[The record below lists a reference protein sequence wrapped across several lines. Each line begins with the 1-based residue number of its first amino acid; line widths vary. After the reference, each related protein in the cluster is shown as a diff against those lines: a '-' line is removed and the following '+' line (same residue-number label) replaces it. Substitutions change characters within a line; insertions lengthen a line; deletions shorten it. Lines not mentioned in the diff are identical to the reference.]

1 MKKVLILALC
11 IAFSNCNKFD
21 SSNVVEKPS
30 NKTAS
35 QNSNSGN
42 NSSNN
47 QNNNSGNS
55 NTNNQNNNSGNNSSN
70 NQNNNSGNSN
80 TNNQNNNSGSNS
92 SNNQNN
98 NSGNSNTNNQN
109 NNSGNN
115 SSNNQNN
122 NSGNSNSNNQSNN
135 SGINN
140 SPLGR
145 YLVQNGYDKNN
156 NGILDEN
163 EIKSIQSLDLS
174 GKNLSGNILDGIEYL
189 IDLEELNVSN
199 NNFTELTIKGEQL
212 ININLSNNKLVKLD
226 ISGVGVFI
234 NGAGGQFN
242 ATGNRNLTCIKA
254 NANQINSA
262 KGIYKNNWKKD
273 ANCNFDTN
281 C

>member
-35 QNSNSGN
+35 QNSNSGS
-42 NSSNN
+42 NSSN
-47 QNNNSGNS
+47 S
-55 NTNNQNNNSGNNSSN
+55 
-70 NQNNNSGNSN
+70 QNNNSGNSN

-98 NSGNSNTNNQN
+98 NSENSNTNNQN

-115 SSNNQNN
+115 SSNNQN
-122 NSGNSNSNNQSNN
+122 NN

-163 EIKSIQSLDLS
+163 EIKSIQSLNLS

-254 NANQINSA
+254 NPNQINSA

>member
-11 IAFSNCNKFD
+11 IVFSNCNKFD
-21 SSNVVEKPS
+21 SSNVVEKS
-30 NKTAS
+30 TNKTEF
-35 QNSNSGN
+35 QNSNSGS
-42 NSSNN
+42 NSSNS

-98 NSGNSNTNNQN
+98 NSGNSNTNNQ
-109 NNSGNN
+109 
-115 SSNNQNN
+115 
-122 NSGNSNSNNQSNN
+122 SNN

-163 EIKSIQSLDLS
+163 EIKSIQRLDLS

-212 ININLSNNKLVKLD
+212 IN